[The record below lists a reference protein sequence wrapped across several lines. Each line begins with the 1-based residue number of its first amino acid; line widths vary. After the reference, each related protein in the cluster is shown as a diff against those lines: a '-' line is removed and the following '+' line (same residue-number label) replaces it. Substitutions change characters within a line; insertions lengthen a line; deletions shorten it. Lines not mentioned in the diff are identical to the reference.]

1 MSDFGYIKD
10 LGLVPDRA
18 YATRK
23 QTLRI
28 LLHHFGSN
36 GSVQSVHNYHI
47 GRGHAGIDY
56 NIVVLANGDVVWGRG
71 LDYCGGSVNNSNAK
85 TKGYNDTSIAVA
97 VQGDIEHNVMP
108 QVQKDALFRV
118 VKDLVQ
124 HYGFTQAS
132 QIVGHDEAAGPGY
145 TDCPGKLY
153 PLQEIKEYAL
163 GQSATVPPVIEQ
175 PEIEVPEL
183 TRNLKLK
190 SPMMRGD
197 DVREVQ
203 KRLDHHLVDVGGI
216 DGIYGKRTKAGV
228 IAFQK
233 ARIAE
238 GYDLGSTGADGVVGP
253 KTWAILW
260 QG

>member
-1 MSDFGYIKD
+1 MSDFGYVKD
-10 LGLVPDRA
+10 YGLKPARA
-18 YATRK
+18 YTKRK
-23 QTLRI
+23 RTDRI

-36 GSVQSVHNYHI
+36 STLENVHAYHI
-47 GRGHAGIDY
+47 SRGHAGIDY

-71 LDYCGGSVNNSNAK
+71 LEFCGGSVNNSNAK
-85 TKGYNDTSIAVA
+85 TKGYNDTSIAIA

-108 QVQKDALFRV
+108 QVQKDALFRI
-118 VKDLVQ
+118 VKDVAQ
-124 HYGFTQAS
+124 HYGLTQANR
-132 QIVGHDEAAGPGY
+132 ILGHDEAAGPGY

-163 GQSATVPPVIEQ
+163 GQSATVPPVIAQ
-175 PEIEVPEL
+175 PSVDIPAL
-183 TRNLKLK
+183 TRNLKLD

-197 DVREVQ
+197 DVRNVQ
-203 KRLDHHLVDVGGI
+203 KRLDRHLVDVGGI
-216 DGIYGKRTKAGV
+216 DGIYGKRTKTGV

-253 KTWAILW
+253 LTWKLLW
-260 QG
+260 Q

>member
-1 MSDFGYIKD
+1 MFEYVKD
-10 LGLVPDRA
+10 LGLKPSRA
-18 YATRK
+18 YSKRK
-23 QTLRI
+23 RTDRI

-36 GSVQSVHNYHI
+36 GSVQSVHDYHI

-56 NIVVLANGDVVWGRG
+56 NVVVLANGDVVWGRG
-71 LDYCGGSVNNSNAK
+71 LDYCGGSVNNTNAK
-85 TKGYNDTSIAVA
+85 TKGFNDTSVAIA

-118 VKDLVQ
+118 VKDIAQ
-124 HYGFTQAS
+124 HYGFTRPD

-163 GQSATVPPVIEQ
+163 GQSVVVPPVIEQ
-175 PEIEVPEL
+175 PEVSIPKL

-190 SPMMRGD
+190 SPMMSGE
-197 DVREVQ
+197 DVRMAQ

-216 DGIYGKRTKAGV
+216 DGVYGDRTRKGV

-238 GYDLGSTGADGVVGP
+238 GYDLGSAGADGVVGWR
-253 KTWAILW
+253 TWELLW

>member
-1 MSDFGYIKD
+1 MSEFSYIKD
-10 LGLVPDRA
+10 LGLKPARA
-18 YATRK
+18 YSKRK
-23 QTLRI
+23 STDRI

-36 GSVQSVHNYHI
+36 GSVESVHAYHI
-47 GRGHAGIDY
+47 SRGHAGIDY
-56 NIVVLANGDVVWGRG
+56 NIVVLTNGDVVWGRG
-71 LDYCGGSVNNSNAK
+71 LDYAGGSVNNSNAK
-85 TKGYNDTSIAVA
+85 TRGYNDTSIAVA
-97 VQGDIEHNVMP
+97 VQGDIERNVMP

-124 HYGFTQAS
+124 HYGFTRPD
-132 QIVGHDEAAGPGY
+132 QILGHDEAAGPGY

-163 GQSATVPPVIEQ
+163 GLFTAGPPVIEQ
-175 PEIEVPEL
+175 PEVVVPSL
-183 TRNLKLK
+183 TRTLKLT

-197 DVREVQ
+197 DVRMVQ

-238 GYDLGSTGADGVVGP
+238 GFDLGSTGAAGIVGP
-253 KTWAILW
+253 ITWKLLW
-260 QG
+260 Q